1 MSYLFSV
8 IGNGIKY
15 SIYLLALIIFIC
27 LAFVLSIIL
36 FVWYINLWAITPPQ
50 YYILLIIVP
59 IILIIGLISTG
70 IKSIFNKIF
79 NSKQDYSK
87 LNVDK
92 IVLDIRKE
100 LQKENLL

>member
-1 MSYLFSV
+1 MNYLFSV

-27 LAFVLSIIL
+27 ISFVLSIML
-36 FVWYINLWAITPPQ
+36 LVWYINLWAITSPQ

-59 IILIIGLISTG
+59 IILIIGVISTG

-79 NSKQDYSK
+79 PSNPDYSK
-87 LNVDK
+87 INVDK
-92 IVLDIRKE
+92 MVLEIRKE